1 MASVAETHADN
12 LLAEM
17 SALRHEKASLL
28 SEIKTNSSN
37 SERKLEA
44 MIRYSFVVSEIRKVA
59 MDMDR
64 RPQDF

>member
-1 MASVAETHADN
+1 MASVVETHTDK

-28 SEIKTNSSN
+28 SEIKASPVSPDQ
-37 SERKLEA
+37 KLEA
-44 MIRYSFVVSEIRKVA
+44 MIRYSFVVAEIRKVA
-59 MDMDR
+59 FNMDR